1 MPRESIKS
9 KAERTEQILEILKQE
24 FPDARCSLNFETP
37 LQLLLATILSAQCT
51 DERVNIVTRELFKKY
66 KTCSDFADAPIE
78 DLEDMVKSTGFYR
91 NKAKSLKTCCEAL
104 MSDHDGEVPDT
115 MEALTPLAG
124 VGRKTANVVL
134 GNAFGKEEGVVVDTH
149 VRRISNLLR
158 LTRKQD
164 PVKIE
169 DDLVKI
175 VPRTDWTLFSHLLIR
190 HGRRTCIARRP
201 DCADCPIAELCPSA
215 GKV

>member
-1 MPRESIKS
+1 MPRESLKS
-9 KAERTEQILEILKQE
+9 KIARAGQIIATLKDE
-24 FPDARCSLNFETP
+24 FPDAKCSLNHQSP
-37 LQLLLATILSAQCT
+37 LQLLIATILSAQCT
-51 DERVNIVTRELFKKY
+51 DERVNIVTKDLFQRY
-66 KTCSDFADAPIE
+66 RSAADFADAPIE
-78 DLEDMVKSTGFYR
+78 EIEEMVRSTGFYR
-91 NKAKSLKTCCEAL
+91 NKAKSLKACCETL
-104 MSDHDGEVPDT
+104 MAEHDGVVPDT

-158 LTRKQD
+158 LTRQSD

-169 DDLVKI
+169 QDLVKI
-175 VPRTDWTLFSHLLIR
+175 VPRTDWTLFAHLLIR

-201 DCADCPIAELCPSA
+201 DCGTCRIAESCPS
-215 GKV
+215 VQID

>member
-1 MPRESIKS
+1 MPRESLKS
-9 KAERTEQILEILKQE
+9 KIARAGQIIATLKDE
-24 FPDARCSLNFETP
+24 FPDAKCSLNHQSP
-37 LQLLLATILSAQCT
+37 LQLLIATILSAQCT
-51 DERVNIVTRELFKKY
+51 DERVNIVTKDLFQRY
-66 KTCSDFADAPIE
+66 RSAADFADAPIE
-78 DLEDMVKSTGFYR
+78 EIEEMVRSTGFYR
-91 NKAKSLKTCCEAL
+91 NKAKSLKACCETL
-104 MSDHDGEVPDT
+104 MAEHDGVVPDT

-158 LTRKQD
+158 LTRQSD

-169 DDLVKI
+169 QDLVKI
-175 VPRTDWTLFSHLLIR
+175 VPRTDWTLFAHLLIR

-201 DCADCPIAELCPSA
+201 DCGTCRIAESCPSA
-215 GKV
+215 QID

>member
-1 MPRESIKS
+1 M
-9 KAERTEQILEILKQE
+9 A
-24 FPDARCSLNFETP
+24 
-37 LQLLLATILSAQCT
+37 
-51 DERVNIVTRELFKKY
+51 
-66 KTCSDFADAPIE
+66 
-78 DLEDMVKSTGFYR
+78 
-91 NKAKSLKTCCEAL
+91 
-104 MSDHDGEVPDT
+104 DHDGVVPDT

-158 LTRKQD
+158 LTRQSD

-169 DDLVKI
+169 QDLVKI
-175 VPRTDWTLFSHLLIR
+175 VPRTDWTLFAHLLIR

-201 DCADCPIAELCPSA
+201 DCGTCRIAESCPSA
-215 GKV
+215 QID